1 MAAFEWVDKRDPN
14 HALRHAKEDLLHY
27 FDRLPAHIKDAL
39 NTADVNTCAWCAE
52 IWVGNYGAEKAV
64 RLIRDV
70 RFIDDTRAI
79 TPIDGWDSL
88 KK

>member
-1 MAAFEWVDKRDPN
+1 
-14 HALRHAKEDLLHY
+14 
-27 FDRLPAHIKDAL
+27 
-39 NTADVNTCAWCAE
+39 VNTCAWCAE